1 LPPPGADINSITRNG
16 KDVKEVYTMTDAKER
31 QTAEE
36 LYHKLSPDL
45 KALFTAYINMNAA
58 AMMMLISSMEKAE
71 KEG

>member
-1 LPPPGADINSITRNG
+1 
-16 KDVKEVYTMTDAKER
+16 MTEAKER

-45 KALFTAYINMNAA
+45 KALFTAYISMNAA